1 MKIKWINIFVLG
13 ILVCFIVLL
22 FRLSKILDRL
32 PDTVELPHYITNS
45 PTFAIF
51 CLGLICVTIVAVVKI
66 LANR

>member
-32 PDTVELPHYITNS
+32 PDTVELPHYITS
-45 PTFAIF
+45 GPTFAIF